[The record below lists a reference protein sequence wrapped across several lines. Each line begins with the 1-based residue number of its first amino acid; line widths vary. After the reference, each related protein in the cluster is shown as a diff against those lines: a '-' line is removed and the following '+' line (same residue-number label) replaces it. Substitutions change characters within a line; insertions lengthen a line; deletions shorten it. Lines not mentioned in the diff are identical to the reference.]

1 MGGLPFDVNI
11 IRPRSV
17 VDNSLFINSHSC
29 INAFYNRVMPLF
41 LGYGNIRQTMPLQ
54 MKWHGSINYAA

>member
-1 MGGLPFDVNI
+1 MT
-11 IRPRSV
+11 RSV